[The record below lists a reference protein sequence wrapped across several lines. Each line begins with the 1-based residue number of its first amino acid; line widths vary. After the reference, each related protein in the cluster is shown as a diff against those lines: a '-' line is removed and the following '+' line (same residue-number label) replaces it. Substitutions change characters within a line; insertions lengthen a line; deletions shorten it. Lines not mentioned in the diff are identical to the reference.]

1 MYSVLVRRKHAVL
14 YFGAVTVAFAIA
26 MGSGCATFDGE
37 AVREA
42 DASAFR
48 QQLTEKTEAALA
60 PGQALGLDD
69 CLRIALENNLDIKVR
84 DIQARIARL
93 DKKVAFANFLPQVEL
108 GFQYATWEQQP
119 KSQLGGAFSVA
130 MQDKDMRI
138 RTEGMQMPIFA
149 PATWFAYSMRA
160 RGEEIGTIVAEYT
173 RQMICLQTAAMY
185 FQCAALDEMNKSL
198 ETQVRAAEALEKQV
212 KDLREEGLVS
222 ESQLR
227 QAELLALARRTAL
240 SRNGR
245 EIERARAELLAAMGL
260 SPLAEISFRL
270 EMPLT
275 APEGTLEGL
284 VWQALLDNPRLALE
298 DRKVAIQQDRVK
310 LAITE
315 FLPKVAGFATFER
328 TSNSYMTFA
337 SSLMGGVAG
346 VMSIF
351 TGFANVNE
359 YRIARQETEAAFV
372 EREQACLTVMTEVV
386 RGHLNLENALDDK
399 VLANQALAAAEAR
412 LREVDAQWQEGL
424 VNGPDKIAAVAER
437 DAAQANVTNARF
449 QEQVVIAAL
458 RSVLGTTYMGQE
470 VKSDAE

>member
-1 MYSVLVRRKHAVL
+1 MYS
-14 YFGAVTVAFAIA
+14 AFARRRHGIPYA
-26 MGSGCATFDGE
+26 GALMMAFATAVGSGCATFDGE
-37 AVREA
+37 AAREA

-48 QQLTEKTEAALA
+48 EQLTEKSEAALT
-60 PGQALGLDD
+60 PDQALGLDD
-69 CLRIALENNLDIKVR
+69 CLRIALENNLDIKVS
-84 DIQARIARL
+84 DIRARIARL
-93 DKKVAFANFLPQVEL
+93 DKNVAFANFLPQVEL
-108 GFQYATWEQQP
+108 DFQYVAWEQQP
-119 KSQLGGAFSVA
+119 KSKLGGAFSVA
-130 MQDKDMRI
+130 MQDKSMRI
-138 RTEGMQMPIFA
+138 ETVGMQMPIFA

-160 RGEEIGTIVAEYT
+160 RGEEIGAIVAEYT

-198 ETQVRAAEALEKQV
+198 EAQVRAAEALQKQV
-212 KDLREEGLVS
+212 KDFREEGLAS

-240 SRNGR
+240 ARNGR

-275 APEGTLEGL
+275 APEESVEDL
-284 VWQALLDNPRLALE
+284 VWQALLNNPRLALE
-298 DRKVAIQQDRVK
+298 DRKVAIQQDQVK

-315 FLPKVAGFATFER
+315 FLPKVAGFASFER
-328 TSNSYMTFA
+328 TSNSYMAFA
-337 SSLMGGVAG
+337 NSLMGGVAG
-346 VMSIF
+346 VMSLF
-351 TGFANVNE
+351 SGFANVNE

-386 RGHLNLENALDDK
+386 RGHLNLQNARDDK
-399 VLANQALAAAEAR
+399 ALADQALTAAETR

-437 DAAQANVTNARF
+437 DAAQVNVTNARF

-458 RSVLGTTYMGQE
+458 RSVLGATYMGQE